1 MVSIAVTGASGAVG
15 KRVVQ
20 LLAERE
26 IAEKIVAIDRRRPPR
41 SEPLIEGHQLDLTSD
56 DLVPALQGCDSVV
69 HLAEDPARR
78 ADLSAAVATLDR
90 VLVAAENA
98 GCGHLVLLSSALV
111 YGAHPDNPVPMTE
124 AQPVRPI
131 PTLAHA
137 TIKAGL
143 EARAAEWADGAGSK
157 VAVLRPTATLSD
169 GDSSWIGAALRAA
182 TAVRSEQVDPPV
194 QFLHHDDLASALT
207 VAAAQRLDSVY
218 NVAPDG
224 WIGAE
229 LFRALRGEADVRLPQ
244 QLSEWRLRAAKS
256 LANRS
261 LLDGLEP
268 YVSWPWVVANDKLR
282 STGWEPQFSNEE
294 AFVAGTPPPLLASID
309 QQRRQEIA
317 LGVAGTAGAAALG
330 AALWLARKTVK

>member
-1 MVSIAVTGASGAVG
+1 MVDEIVT
-15 KRVVQ
+15 
-20 LLAERE
+20 
-26 IAEKIVAIDRRRPPR
+26 IDRRKPAIVH
-41 SEPLIEGHQLDLTSD
+41 SSVTHHQLDLTRD
-56 DLVPALQGCDSVV
+56 ELGPALDGCDSVV

-78 ADLSAAVATLDR
+78 TDLSAAVATLDR
-90 VLVAAENA
+90 VLDGASEV

-111 YGAHPDNPVPMTE
+111 YGAHADNPVPMTE
-124 AQPVRPI
+124 AQPIRPI
-131 PTLAHA
+131 EALAHA

-143 EARAAEWADGAGSK
+143 EARAAEWAADAGSA
-157 VAVLRPTATLSD
+157 VAVLRPTATLSE

-194 QFLHHDDLASALT
+194 QFLHHDDLASALAT
-207 VAAAQRLDSVY
+207 AASKQLDSVY

-268 YVSWPWVVANDKLR
+268 YVSLPWVVANDKLKAV
-282 STGWEPQFSNEE
+282 GWEPQFSNEE
-294 AFVAGTPPPLLASID
+294 AFVAGTPPPILSSINP
-309 QQRRQEIA
+309 QRRQELA
-317 LGVAGTAGAAALG
+317 LGVVGTAGAAALG
-330 AALWLARKTVK
+330 AAVWLARKTVK

>member
-1 MVSIAVTGASGAVG
+1 MGGRCGLKGGGPAANRNPFRRRLELDWRRASGG
-15 KRVVQ
+15 HRG
-20 LLAERE
+20 
-26 IAEKIVAIDRRRPPR
+26 
-41 SEPLIEGHQLDLTSD
+41 PLG
-56 DLVPALQGCDSVV
+56 
-69 HLAEDPARR
+69 
-78 ADLSAAVATLDR
+78 
-90 VLVAAENA
+90 
-98 GCGHLVLLSSALV
+98 
-111 YGAHPDNPVPMTE
+111 
-124 AQPVRPI
+124 
-131 PTLAHA
+131 
-137 TIKAGL
+137 
-143 EARAAEWADGAGSK
+143 
-157 VAVLRPTATLSD
+157 
-169 GDSSWIGAALRAA
+169 
-182 TAVRSEQVDPPV
+182 
-194 QFLHHDDLASALT
+194 T